1 MAWRKRLEPGRP
13 VPCEERT
20 GPWRHGAAVG
30 LWVSSECVG
39 GHFVDRSGRG
49 RRLSVLEDE
58 QDLRRERIE
67 TFARLLVG
75 AYGFEGYEAEREREL
90 IVRALEENRD
100 PVDYVGL
107 RQRAK
112 RHLQSSE
119 IRQILTEAGLP
130 DHELQAVLLE
140 SVKQT
145 SRTMRDRPASA
156 GGHQSL

>member
-1 MAWRKRLEPGRP
+1 M
-13 VPCEERT
+13 
-20 GPWRHGAAVG
+20 
-30 LWVSSECVG
+30 
-39 GHFVDRSGRG
+39 
-49 RRLSVLEDE
+49 LEDE

-75 AYGFEGYEAEREREL
+75 AYGFEGEEAEREREM
-90 IVRALEENRD
+90 IVRALYENRD

-119 IRQILTEAGLP
+119 IRQVLTEAGLP
-130 DHELQAVLLE
+130 DHEFEAVLLE
-140 SVKQT
+140 SVKQA
-145 SRTMRDRPASA
+145 SRDARGRT

>member
-1 MAWRKRLEPGRP
+1 M
-13 VPCEERT
+13 
-20 GPWRHGAAVG
+20 
-30 LWVSSECVG
+30 
-39 GHFVDRSGRG
+39 
-49 RRLSVLEDE
+49 SVLEDE

-90 IVRALEENRD
+90 IVRSLDENRD

-119 IRQILTEAGLP
+119 VRRLLTEAGLP
-130 DHELQAVLLE
+130 DQELEAVLLE
-140 SVKQT
+140 SVKT
-145 SRTMRDRPASA
+145 SRNTRDRNT
-156 GGHQSL
+156 GGHRSL